1 LTIKAC
7 RATISN
13 IKKEL
18 GEKKFIIFEK
28 WIYGQTVGTYKV
40 ESLVYLVDWLR
51 FDKGL
56 PALD

>member
-40 ESLVYLVDWLR
+40 ESLVYLVD
-51 FDKGL
+51 
-56 PALD
+56 

>member
-1 LTIKAC
+1 MD
-7 RATISN
+7 
-13 IKKEL
+13 
-18 GEKKFIIFEK
+18 
-28 WIYGQTVGTYKV
+28 YGQTVGTYKV